1 MGFHTRARTSKKCK
15 KKNCCL
21 DRSLALLN
29 NGNQWMAKRHLLFLV
44 CLLLTF
50 SPGVSTASPTDPVE
64 FYKTTV
70 RPLLAERCYT
80 CHTDARMAGLRVD
93 VREALLRGGQSG
105 PAIVPGRA
113 DESLLIRAVSHSHE
127 RLKMPPDGRLSD
139 EQIESL
145 RTWITDGA
153 HFDIDSTAP
162 SPETAPSDPVWT
174 AEQRAFWAFQPVR
187 TATVPAVR
195 NRAWPSLA
203 IDYFVLS
210 KLEAKGMLPA
220 PPADKR
226 TLLRR
231 VTYDLIGLPPSPEE
245 YEAFFNEE
253 SPEAFEK
260 VVERLLDSPLY
271 GERWGRHWLDVARY
285 AEEDAMGLG
294 PEPFP
299 NSFRY
304 RDWVVA
310 AFNQDMPYDLFVKAQ
325 IAGDL
330 LEGESETKLKPG
342 LGLLGLGPWYYKIV
356 EPPKARADELH
367 DRIDVLSRGFLG
379 LTVACARCHDHKYD
393 PISTRDY
400 YALGGVLTSTE
411 YKEYPLAEPDVVAA
425 YDKHKQKIDD
435 LEKAATQLLEDEAK
449 TLGLRLAKESARYLF
464 AAWRVASA
472 RGTAEAIARH
482 ENLDKETLERWGVYM
497 NSPKEHFYLDWWNE
511 LGHDDDPAKVRLHAE
526 RFQAFVDDLVQE
538 QKEIEEYNRRVIEEH
553 KKSTD
558 PYDLFCVG
566 CNAVTKA
573 LERDKY
579 MLWTELFEAK
589 MATNG
594 KDKKRGVLFYSDESI
609 ERFLLDKTKAD
620 LEEKRSELES
630 LKKSLPERYPFLHII
645 ADKKDPQ
652 DMRRHVRGDPY
663 SLGEVVPRRFLSIFG
678 DKGRFQ
684 QGSGRLRLAGQIAS
698 AENPLTARVLVNRVW
713 HHHFGHGLVR
723 SLGNFGQVG
732 DRPSH
737 PELLDYLAGRFID
750 SGWSVKQLHRE
761 ILLSSTYRMSS
772 KHSERN
778 FQADPEN
785 RWLWR
790 ANRRRL
796 DVEALRD
803 SMLFVT
809 AELDV
814 TEGGPAFKWEDGAK
828 RRTLYGTVSRY
839 RLERLLALFDF
850 PDPAATADLREVT
863 NTPLQRLFFLNSE
876 LITDRSRALV
886 ARLAKEAG
894 DDPEARI
901 RRAYRLLFGRSP
913 GAEEL
918 QLAQGFLAEMNG
930 QQPWRQLA
938 QVLLSSNE
946 FVFVD

>member
-1 MGFHTRARTSKKCK
+1 MPYDDGA
-15 KKNCCL
+15 
-21 DRSLALLN
+21 
-29 NGNQWMAKRHLLFLV
+29 WMAKRHLSFLA
-44 CLLLTF
+44 CLLPTF
-50 SPGVSTASPTDPVE
+50 SLGVSTASPADPVE
-64 FYKTTV
+64 FYKSTI
-70 RPLLAERCYT
+70 RPLLAKHCYT
-80 CHTDARMAGLRVD
+80 CHTSTKMAGLRLD
-93 VREALLRGGQSG
+93 GREALLKGGQSG
-105 PAIVPGRA
+105 PAIAPGRA
-113 DESLLIRAVSHSHE
+113 DESLLIRAVSHTHE

-145 RTWITDGA
+145 KAWITAGA
-153 HFDIDSTAP
+153 HFDTASTEP
-162 SPETAPSDPVWT
+162 TQTASSDPVWK
-174 AEQRAFWAFQPVR
+174 ADQREFWAFQPVKR
-187 TATVPAVR
+187 PALPAVR
-195 NRAWPSLA
+195 DGAWTRSP
-203 IDYFVLS
+203 IDYFVLA
-210 KLEAKGMLPA
+210 KLAEKGLQPA

-245 YEAFFNEE
+245 YEAFLNEE
-253 SPEAFEK
+253 SPEAFPR

-285 AEEDAMGLG
+285 AEEDALGLG
-294 PEPFP
+294 PDPFP

-330 LEGESETKLKPG
+330 LEDGSETKLKPG
-342 LGLLGLGPWYYKIV
+342 LGLLALGPWYYKIV

-400 YALGGVLTSTE
+400 YALGGVLTSTK
-411 YKEYPLAEPDVVAA
+411 YKEFPLAESNVVKA
-425 YDKHKQKIDD
+425 YDDQKQKIDA
-435 LEKAATQLLEDEAK
+435 LEKAVKQLLADEAK
-449 TLGLRLAKESARYLF
+449 ALGLRLAKDSAQYLS
-464 AAWRVASA
+464 AAWSLASG
-472 RGTAEAIARH
+472 RGTAEAIAQQ
-482 ENLDKETLERWGVYM
+482 ENLDRETLERWRAYL
-497 NSPKEHFYLDWWNE
+497 SAQKEHPYLHWWDE
-511 LGHDDDPAKVRLHAE
+511 LGSDAGPANVREHVE
-526 RFQAFVDDLVQE
+526 RFQTLLDDLIEE
-538 QKEIEEYNRRVIEEH
+538 QKEIEKHNQQVIEEH

-566 CNAVTKA
+566 CNAETKA

-579 MLWTELFEAK
+579 ILWTELFEEK
-589 MATNG
+589 RETNG
-594 KDKKRGVLFYSDESI
+594 RDKKAGVLFYSDESI
-609 ERFLLDKTKAD
+609 ERFLPDETKAD
-620 LEEKRSELES
+620 LGEKQAELKS
-630 LKKSLPERYPFLHII
+630 LKKSLPERYPFLHVIT
-645 ADKKDPQ
+645 DKKNPQ

-663 SLGEVVPRRFLSIFG
+663 NLGEVVPRRFLSIFG
-678 DKGRFQ
+678 DAARFQ
-684 QGSGRLRLAGQIAS
+684 EGSGRLALADEIAS

-723 SLGNFGQVG
+723 SLSNFGQVG

-737 PELLDYLAGRFID
+737 PELLDYLVGRFID

-761 ILLSSTYRMSS
+761 ILLSSTYQMSS
-772 KHSERN
+772 KHSGHN
-778 FQADPEN
+778 FQVDPGN

-809 AELDV
+809 AELDL
-814 TEGGPAFKWEDGAK
+814 TEGGPAFKWEDGAR

-839 RLERLLALFDF
+839 RLERLLTLFDF
-850 PDPAATADLREVT
+850 PDPAATAEMREVT

-876 LITDRSRALV
+876 LITDRSRGLT
-886 ARLAKEAG
+886 ARLEKEAG
-894 DDPEARI
+894 EDPEARI
-901 RRAYRLLFGRSP
+901 RRAYWLLFGRSP
-913 GAEEL
+913 RAEEL
-918 QLAQGFLAEMNG
+918 RLAQSFLVEMNG
-930 QQPWRQLA
+930 QQPWQHLA
-938 QVLLSSNE
+938 QILLSSNE

>member
-1 MGFHTRARTSKKCK
+1 
-15 KKNCCL
+15 
-21 DRSLALLN
+21 
-29 NGNQWMAKRHLLFLV
+29 MAKRHFFLGT

-50 SPGVSTASPTDPVE
+50 SPGVSAALPADPVE
-64 FYKTTV
+64 FYKSTI
-70 RPLLAERCYT
+70 RPLLAEYCYA
-80 CHTDARMAGLRVD
+80 CHTSTKMAGLRLD
-93 VREALLRGGQSG
+93 RRGALLEGGQSG

-113 DESLLIRAVSHSHE
+113 DESLLIRAVSHTHE

-139 EQIESL
+139 EQINLL
-145 RTWITDGA
+145 RTWVRDGG
-153 HFDIDSTAP
+153 HFDTDLSA
-162 SPETAPSDPVWT
+162 SPAATVPSDPVWT
-174 AEQRAFWAFQPVR
+174 TEQREFWAFQPVR
-187 TATVPAVR
+187 IATVPSVR
-195 NRAWPSLA
+195 NRAWPRSA
-203 IDYFVLS
+203 IDYFVLA
-210 KLEAKGMLPA
+210 KLESKGLQPA
-220 PPADKR
+220 VPAEKR
-226 TLLRR
+226 SLLRR

-245 YEAFFNEE
+245 YDAFLRREP
-253 SPEAFEK
+253 PEAFGK
-260 VVERLLDSPLY
+260 VVERLLASPLY

-285 AEEDAMGLG
+285 ADEDALGLG
-294 PEPFP
+294 PDPFP

-310 AFNQDMPYDLFVKAQ
+310 AFNQDMRYDLFVKAQ

-330 LEGESETKLKPG
+330 LEDESETKLKPG

-411 YKEYPLAEPDVVAA
+411 YKEHPLAEPDLVAA
-425 YDKHKQKIDD
+425 HDEQKQRIDD
-435 LEKAATQLLEDEAK
+435 LEKAIQQLLEEEAK
-449 TLGLRLAKESARYLF
+449 ALGLRLAKDAARYLS
-464 AAWRVASA
+464 AAWSVASGGGA
-472 RGTAEAIARH
+472 AAALAQQED
-482 ENLDKETLERWGVYM
+482 LDKQTLERWGD
-497 NSPKEHFYLDWWNE
+497 YLSAWKLHPYLAWWNE
-511 LGHDDDPAKVRLHAE
+511 LGPDAGPANVREQAE
-526 RFQAFVDDLVQE
+526 RFQAFLDDLIQE
-538 QKEIEEYNRRVIEEH
+538 QREIELHNQRVIEEH

-579 MLWTELFEAK
+579 MLWTELFEANQD
-589 MATNG
+589 MNG
-594 KDKKRGVLFYSDESI
+594 REQNPGVLFYSAESI
-609 ERFLLDKTKAD
+609 DRFLSTETIAD
-620 LEEKRSELES
+620 VKEKRAELAS
-630 LKKSLPERYPFLHII
+630 LKESLPERYPFLHII
-645 ADKKDPQ
+645 ADKKAPQ

-663 SLGEVVPRRFLSIFG
+663 DLGEVVPRRFLSIFG
-678 DKGRFQ
+678 DSARVQ
-684 QGSGRLRLAGQIAS
+684 QGSGRLALAEEIAS
-698 AENPLTARVLVNRVW
+698 AENPLAARVIVNRVW

-723 SLGNFGQVG
+723 SVSNFGQVG

-737 PELLDYLAGRFID
+737 PELLEYLVGRFID

-761 ILLSSTYRMSS
+761 ILLSATYQLSS
-772 KHSERN
+772 KHSEHN
-778 FQADPEN
+778 FRTDPEN

-809 AELDV
+809 TELDLR
-814 TEGGPAFKWEDGAK
+814 EGGPSFKWEQDPR
-828 RRTLYGTVSRY
+828 RRTLYGMVSRY
-839 RLERLLALFDF
+839 RLQRLLSLFDF
-850 PDPAATADLREVT
+850 PDPGASADMREVT
-863 NTPLQRLFFLNSE
+863 STPLQRLFFLNSE
-876 LITDRSRALV
+876 LITDRSRGLI
-886 ARLAKEAG
+886 ARLEKEAG
-894 DDPEARI
+894 EDPEARI
-901 RRAYRLLFGRSP
+901 HRAYWLLFGRSP
-913 GAEEL
+913 RTEEL
-918 QLAQGFLAEMNG
+918 QLARTFLAETND